1 VIVVLFGGL
10 VFRSRTSVVARDA
23 ADLSQT
29 YNPLWYSFD
38 LLTPFI
44 NLHQADV
51 WVPRQDWRFGRNY
64 AHIHRII
71 GWILVPI
78 GIAAITGI
86 IK

>member
-1 VIVVLFGGL
+1 VV
-10 VFRSRTSVVARDA
+10 SRRKGDT
-23 ADLSQT
+23 SQT
-29 YNPLWYSFD
+29 YNPFWYSFD

-44 NLHQADV
+44 DLHLADS
-51 WVPRQDWRFGRNY
+51 WMPRQDWHFGRIY
-64 AHIHRII
+64 AHVHRIV